1 MQPRSLPVSKE
12 SLLGRR
18 KFPAQRRRAAL
29 RGNLSA
35 LISQTKPGAAE
46 DWQRPFR
53 EKFPAARELQ
63 GIQCAVAL
71 RTRVAALAT
80 ARSEAVRMS
89 LSMPTP

>member
-1 MQPRSLPVSKE
+1 MQTRSLPVSKK

-29 RGNLSA
+29 RSNLSA
-35 LISQTKPGAAE
+35 LISQTKTGAAE
-46 DWQRPFR
+46 GWQRPFR
-53 EKFPAARELQ
+53 EKIPCCQELQ

-80 ARSEAVRMS
+80 AFSEAVTMS